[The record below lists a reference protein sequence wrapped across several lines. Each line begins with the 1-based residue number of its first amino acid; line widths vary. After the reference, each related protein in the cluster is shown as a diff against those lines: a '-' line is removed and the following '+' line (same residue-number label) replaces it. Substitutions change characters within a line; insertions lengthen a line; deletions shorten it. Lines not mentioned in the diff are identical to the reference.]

1 MTRALTGLEIAK
13 QLKSKNPSDRRTYH
27 YSYDH
32 GGTYKEDS
40 QDTTHNSQIQIAVWK
55 VVPTDQE
62 TISSAARICNDTQ
75 QKSKSNTIK
84 GPS

>member
-40 QDTTHNSQIQIAVWK
+40 QDTTHNSQIQIAV
-55 VVPTDQE
+55 
-62 TISSAARICNDTQ
+62 
-75 QKSKSNTIK
+75 
-84 GPS
+84 